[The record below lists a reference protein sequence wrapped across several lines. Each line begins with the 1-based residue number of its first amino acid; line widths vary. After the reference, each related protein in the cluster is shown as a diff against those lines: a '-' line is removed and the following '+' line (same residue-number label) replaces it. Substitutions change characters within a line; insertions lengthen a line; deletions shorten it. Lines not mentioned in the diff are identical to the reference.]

1 MQDVIYS
8 FWVIVGVLAVVLLPI
23 VFLLTY
29 LAMSKRRRIDRY
41 WRSLPTFVQYT
52 MKHPGC
58 VSAQGTQCARCT
70 SRDIHDRGMST
81 AADKRRRFICGHCG
95 KTLYRGEA

>member
-1 MQDVIYS
+1 
-8 FWVIVGVLAVVLLPI
+8 
-23 VFLLTY
+23 
-29 LAMSKRRRIDRY
+29 
-41 WRSLPTFVQYT
+41 VQYT

>member
-52 MKHPGC
+52 MKHQGC